1 MSKLSKKQLK
11 GLFEA
16 IVSETGAKCSKANP
30 FIFHKGNFKCYVFIK
45 NISPAYYPKYPD
57 NSRVQLPSSDR
68 FKEVIESKLDFLIL
82 GYDQKNE
89 VFGAWNPSLI
99 KDRLNEKQNVSVYS
113 RFSWQSSTP
122 SGTFVEHHLGNE
134 EKMLLFKKESLN
146 EYLDSYR
153 ELFDLPNNDI
163 SKNISESAEFSFD
176 AKKAVKEIIY
186 PLLKEHKV
194 LEAVDHLESLLTLDD
209 VLKNE
214 MKYEQFTFKDYFKII
229 NEIYNELHS

>member
-1 MSKLSKKQLK
+1 MTRLSKKQLK
-11 GLFEA
+11 ELFEE
-16 IVSETGAKCSKANP
+16 IVSKTGAKCSKENP
-30 FIFHKGNFKCYVFIK
+30 FIFQKGNFKCYVFIK

-57 NSRVQLPSSDR
+57 NSRVQLPTSNR
-68 FKEVIESKLDFLIL
+68 FKEIIESELDFLIL

-113 RFSWQSSTP
+113 RFSWQSRVLY
-122 SGTFVEHHLGNE
+122 GFVEHHLGNK

-146 EYLDSYR
+146 EYFDRYK
-153 ELFDLPNNDI
+153 EFFDLPNIDI
-163 SKNISESAEFSFD
+163 AKDNFESVEFGFD
-176 AKKAVKEIIY
+176 IKAVRKIID

-194 LEAVDHLESLLTLDD
+194 LQAVSALED

-214 MKYEQFTFKDYFKII
+214 PEYQELSFKDYFKIVD
-229 NEIYNELHS
+229 EIYKDLYS

>member
-1 MSKLSKKQLK
+1 MTRLSKKQLK
-11 GLFEA
+11 ELFEA
-16 IVSETGAKCSKANP
+16 IVSKNGAKCSKENP
-30 FIFHKGNFKCYVFIK
+30 FIFQKGNFKCYVFIK

-57 NSRVQLPSSDR
+57 NSRVQLPASDR
-68 FKEVIESKLDFLIL
+68 FKEVIKSKLDFLIL

-113 RFSWQSSTP
+113 RFSWQSSIP
-122 SGTFVEHHLGNE
+122 SGEFVEHHLGNE

-146 EYLDSYR
+146 EYFDRYR
-153 ELFDLPNNDI
+153 ELFDLPNIDI
-163 SKNISESAEFSFD
+163 VKDNFENVEVGCDI
-176 AKKAVKEIIY
+176 KAIRKSSD

-194 LEAVDHLESLLTLDD
+194 LQAVSALEN

-214 MKYEQFTFKDYFKII
+214 PEYQELSFKDYFKIV
-229 NEIYNELHS
+229 NEIYTDLYS